1 MARDLKQKSLEL
13 RRQHILDA
21 AARVFGERGFRG
33 ATVHD
38 VAEAAGVADGTI
50 YNVFA
55 NKADLLLSLLDPL
68 AAQATGKPLAPLA
81 SAETDGLLEGLF
93 LDRWNAFTPEL
104 LAILRV
110 VLSEALIDP
119 EVRAALLE
127 RVIEPVLKPLERRM
141 GAMTK
146 SGEVSPHDPKLISR
160 TLTATFLGLLLLRL
174 LGERRLDQPDA
185 ETMGKIAA
193 ILADGLVP
201 RTQGEEM

>member
-1 MARDLKQKSLEL
+1 MAQDLKQKALEL
-13 RRQHILDA
+13 RRQHILEA

-68 AAQATGKPLAPLA
+68 AAQTAGKPTAQPA
-81 SAETDGLLEGLF
+81 SADTGALLEGLF
-93 LDRWNAFTPEL
+93 RDRWNAFTPEL

-119 EVRAALLE
+119 EVRGTLLV
-127 RVIEPVLKPLERRM
+127 RVIEPVLQPLERRM
-141 GAMTK
+141 RAMTK
-146 SGEVSPHDPKLISR
+146 AGEVIPHDPKLISR

-174 LGERRLDQPDA
+174 LGERRLDDPDA
-185 ETMGKIAA
+185 ATMGKIATIVA
-193 ILADGLVP
+193 AGLVP
-201 RTQGEEM
+201 RTQGTEP

>member
-1 MARDLKQKSLEL
+1 MSNDLKQKTLEL
-13 RRQHILDA
+13 RRQHILEA

-33 ATVHD
+33 ATVRD

-68 AAQATGKPLAPLA
+68 AAQAADKPPPLPVLGNA
-81 SAETDGLLEGLF
+81 SELLDGLF
-93 LDRWNAFTPEL
+93 QDRWDAFTPEL

-119 EVRAALLE
+119 EVRTAFLE
-127 RVIEPVLKPLERRM
+127 RVIGPALLPLERQIS
-141 GAMTK
+141 AMKK
-146 SGEVSPHDPKLISR
+146 SGDMIPSDPKLISR
-160 TLTATFLGLLLLRL
+160 TLTATFLGLMLLRL
-174 LGERRLDQPDA
+174 LGDRRLEQAGALAMD
-185 ETMGKIAA
+185 KIAA

-201 RTQGEEM
+201 RIREP

>member
-1 MARDLKQKSLEL
+1 MTRDLKQKALEL
-13 RRQHILDA
+13 RRQHILEA

-68 AAQATGKPLAPLA
+68 AAQTTGTPLAQPA
-81 SAETDGLLEGLF
+81 SADTGALLEGLF
-93 LDRWNAFTPEL
+93 RDRWNAFTPEM

-119 EVRAALLE
+119 EVRAAFLE
-127 RVIEPVLKPLERRM
+127 RIIEPALQPLERRM

-146 SGEVSPHDPKLISR
+146 IGEIIPHDPKLISR

-174 LGERRLDQPDA
+174 LGERRLDRPDTV
-185 ETMGKIAA
+185 TMDKIAT
-193 ILADGLVP
+193 ILAEGLVL
-201 RTQGEEM
+201 RTQGAEL

>member
-1 MARDLKQKSLEL
+1 MARDLKQKAQEL
-13 RRQHILDA
+13 RRQHILEA

-68 AAQATGKPLAPLA
+68 ATQTIGQPLTQPAPA
-81 SAETDGLLEGLF
+81 DTAALLEGLF
-93 LDRWNAFTPEL
+93 RDRWDAFTPEL
-104 LAILRV
+104 LSILRV
-110 VLSEALIDP
+110 VLSEALIDA
-119 EVRAALLE
+119 EVRAAFLE
-127 RVIEPVLKPLERRM
+127 RVIEPALQPLQRRM
-141 GAMTK
+141 SAMNKT
-146 SGEVSPHDPKLISR
+146 GEISAHDPKLISR

-174 LGERRLDQPDA
+174 LGDRRLDRPDA
-185 ETMGKIAA
+185 TTMSKIAT

-201 RTQGEEM
+201 RTEER